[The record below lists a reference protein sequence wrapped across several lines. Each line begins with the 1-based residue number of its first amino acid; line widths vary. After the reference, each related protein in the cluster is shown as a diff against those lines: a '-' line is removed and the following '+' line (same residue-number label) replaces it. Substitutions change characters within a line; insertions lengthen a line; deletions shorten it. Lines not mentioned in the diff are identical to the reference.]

1 MLKKKLR
8 VGGSRSWSTKTN
20 KDRASSGAVISYSD
34 LACHWANCRDLQAHT
49 QPLLFF
55 TVSLPCV
62 FIEAIV
68 EVVWQIGSYIVKK
81 KNAHFMKFCKKKNQM
96 CSDFLFFFFYWGANM
111 DLQIWLRLDPR
122 CQPCNFQK
130 GRNSNQ
136 FKKLIPWNGIRDTW
150 SYLCTKQQTSCN
162 LHTVVSKI
170 LRKSL
175 QQTWCKR

>member
-1 MLKKKLR
+1 MEAGAGVQKQ
-8 VGGSRSWSTKTN
+8 TN

-68 EVVWQIGSYIVKK
+68 EVVWQIGSYIEKK
-81 KNAHFMKFCKKKNQM
+81 KTKKTTRTFYEILYKNHQR

-111 DLQIWLRLDPR
+111 DLQIWQRLDPR

-136 FKKLIPWNGIRDTW
+136 FKELIPYFCWLTIMDYGMELETHGHICVLNSKHPAT
-150 SYLCTKQQTSCN
+150 CT
-162 LHTVVSKI
+162 L
-170 LRKSL
+170 
-175 QQTWCKR
+175 WCLKY